1 MTTGET
7 RPPLCRA
14 HLRSAGVVCVGL
26 TVVALGFN
34 ACGVITKVKNAVH
47 DIRGNRAT
55 IDAFTTRL
63 QSGAATTFEATYMT
77 TGSAPAT
84 IVYAVRSLFQL
95 PPGAT
100 VTTEPGGSS

>member
-1 MTTGET
+1 M
-7 RPPLCRA
+7 
-14 HLRSAGVVCVGL
+14 VCVGL
-26 TVVALGFN
+26 TVGALGFN